1 MKRLMFLLVLSISF
15 VAQTLAQTAT
25 NADGSIKFRGNV
37 AVIANCEMFD
47 FIDGKAIPSNAERKV
62 AMDDMATAL
71 RTLSQAKFGDIAFGI
86 VNRDDNAM
94 KQVMSVLGENKLEDY
109 INGYS
114 VQAKNQGADWLF
126 IINLTLLNYDNL
138 NGQIFLDSRLV
149 NVENN
154 LGYHHHYA
162 SPLFNVIQ
170 MTEQASKIT
179 KDFTKDLEAFLFT
192 IFPEQYYIIET
203 KGKNMFLG
211 AYQPNGRILPSDKFY
226 IYQFKKESMEF
237 GGQGLEEQIIE
248 SIGIASDP
256 KVENGKLVVKSDT
269 KISGGNDI
277 VLMRNLP
284 EVSIFQPMFKV
295 TYFGI
300 DYDSENLDGFA
311 RQRVNNAMLSAITD
325 NPFIQLIE
333 QEAIEELHKERELQ
347 KSEDFLNGHTVNQM
361 KAIGAEI
368 ILKVDNYQT
377 DGQNA
382 SFVLSVIDV
391 ASNQIVK
398 QTEIKSSIDNLE
410 LAIRKNL
417 YDRFISRASIGSL
430 DKKIITLNT
439 LSSIPTG
446 TKLEFMATVEQ
457 RNPMTGETGY
467 TNATIATGEV
477 ISSNGQQSIVKLL
490 SKTDIIKDFKDLLD
504 YSKANNFLVKI
515 DGSEIS
521 IEESSKDKNQ
531 KPKKSFLNKLGNALD
546 AVSSAVDVSIK

>member
-192 IFPEQYYIIET
+192 IFPE
-203 KGKNMFLG
+203 
-211 AYQPNGRILPSDKFY
+211 
-226 IYQFKKESMEF
+226 
-237 GGQGLEEQIIE
+237 
-248 SIGIASDP
+248 
-256 KVENGKLVVKSDT
+256 
-269 KISGGNDI
+269 
-277 VLMRNLP
+277 
-284 EVSIFQPMFKV
+284 
-295 TYFGI
+295 
-300 DYDSENLDGFA
+300 
-311 RQRVNNAMLSAITD
+311 
-325 NPFIQLIE
+325 
-333 QEAIEELHKERELQ
+333 
-347 KSEDFLNGHTVNQM
+347 
-361 KAIGAEI
+361 
-368 ILKVDNYQT
+368 
-377 DGQNA
+377 
-382 SFVLSVIDV
+382 
-391 ASNQIVK
+391 
-398 QTEIKSSIDNLE
+398 
-410 LAIRKNL
+410 
-417 YDRFISRASIGSL
+417 
-430 DKKIITLNT
+430 
-439 LSSIPTG
+439 
-446 TKLEFMATVEQ
+446 
-457 RNPMTGETGY
+457 
-467 TNATIATGEV
+467 
-477 ISSNGQQSIVKLL
+477 
-490 SKTDIIKDFKDLLD
+490 
-504 YSKANNFLVKI
+504 
-515 DGSEIS
+515 
-521 IEESSKDKNQ
+521 
-531 KPKKSFLNKLGNALD
+531 
-546 AVSSAVDVSIK
+546 